1 MRRGRVVGV
10 REEKRGS
17 KRMNIINIYYVNV
30 INVTIQCIIMY
41 N

>member
-1 MRRGRVVGV
+1 MRRARVVGV

-17 KRMNIINIYYVNV
+17 KRMNIISIYYVNV
-30 INVTIQCIIMY
+30 VNVTMQCIIMY